1 LFGKIINKNVLS
13 RGEKQFQ
20 FAEIIN
26 ARNRD
31 REIALWSQNPL
42 MQLFRR
48 YETMNHLHH
57 LEQLGKIKKIEK
69 NGLILWEKI
78 GGPRGESNPY
88 PSAG

>member
-1 LFGKIINKNVLS
+1 
-13 RGEKQFQ
+13 
-20 FAEIIN
+20 
-26 ARNRD
+26 
-31 REIALWSQNPL
+31 

-48 YETMNHLHH
+48 YDTMNYLHH